1 MNAVAWRPIIGI
13 KDYVGALKTWKKSE
27 CACVRGQTSVRVW
40 VCSCECVCDEE
51 ERESERWL
59 WHHRWDV
66 LRSNSFLIIVFLPK
80 AVKVVGTIRPQIG
93 KWYAKQGQ
101 LQHGK
106 EQK

>member
-1 MNAVAWRPIIGI
+1 MSVHAC
-13 KDYVGALKTWKKSE
+13 VGKRACV
-27 CACVRGQTSVRVW
+27 CACAPVSV
-40 VCSCECVCDEE
+40 CVCVCKEE